1 MANVTIRNIPQGTYK
16 RLQARA
22 EERGRSLNA
31 EVLNILADEDN
42 WDIRRRQITRVL
54 PSLRRLRG
62 KIARE
67 YPKAPDSVDLIR
79 ADRDSR

>member
-1 MANVTIRNIPQGTYK
+1 MANVTIRNIPEETYK

-31 EVLNILADEDN
+31 EVLMILADEDH
-42 WDIRRRQITRVL
+42 WDIRRRQISRVL
-54 PSLRRLRG
+54 PSLRRLRD
-62 KIARE
+62 KVSRD